1 MIVLL
6 LGLALAAPPSEPPT
20 LVDLGKLASR
30 GWTAKQR
37 AQVEQAITSEDATAR
52 VVAAALLYADDPARW
67 ADAFRVELV
76 VRNEAAKAEGR
87 VELLAPQDVQG
98 ISSRAAASLPKDAPP
113 WLSSCSAFVAWRE
126 RAAFVHTAAEM
137 IDVVRLYRRD
147 CVDGAWR
154 RSVEAGK
161 IATVAVL
168 NGLDA
173 SE

>member
-1 MIVLL
+1 MIALL
-6 LGLALAAPPSEPPT
+6 LGVALAAPLEPAT

-37 AQVEQAITSEDATAR
+37 VQVEQAMTAEDPTLR

-67 ADAFRVELV
+67 ADALRVELV
-76 VRNEAAKAEGR
+76 VRNQAAKAEGR
-87 VELLAPQDVQG
+87 VELLAPQEVQG
-98 ISSRAAASLPKDAPP
+98 ISSRAAAGLPKDAPP
-113 WLSSCSAFVAWRE
+113 WLGSCSAFVAWRE
-126 RAAFVHTAAEM
+126 RVAFVHTAAET

-154 RSVEAGK
+154 RSVDAGK
-161 IATVAVL
+161 LATVAVL
-168 NGLDA
+168 DGLDA